1 MPPGPDPP
9 HTRAEEPSDA
19 MNAPES
25 GQRNGKSKAA
35 PLPPAF
41 LEAELSSLRKQ
52 LAAAADEKHRLRTE
66 VASQRAAAAAA
77 AHDAGRHRDAVSS
90 HAMLRRVAE
99 QRAEDAEAAR
109 AAYAWLA
116 ATAAVAAGVS
126 VSVATVLA
134 RRGAAS

>member
-1 MPPGPDPP
+1 MPAVEG
-9 HTRAEEPSDA
+9 
-19 MNAPES
+19 AP
-25 GQRNGKSKAA
+25 RNGKSKAA

-66 VASQRAAAAAA
+66 VAAQRAAAAAA
-77 AHDAGRHRDAVSS
+77 THDARTQRNAVSS

-109 AAYAWLA
+109 AGYAWLA
-116 ATAAVAAGVS
+116 AAAAVAAGVS
-126 VSVATVLA
+126 VSVAAVLTQ
-134 RRGAAS
+134 RSAAS